1 MFHDTN
7 DLFGDLLTVAQQCN
21 TAPNCFQADDLPLFK
36 RQTIEM
42 LSDEI
47 VEAALALDATSV
59 RVMAKGLAPRAGDR
73 VGARLNLNIFKSKG
87 VAVQSIH
94 AGNATDGYTKN
105 RGFFNGSV
113 ISYAKV
119 VCLEHA
125 YFNVAQGPRDRIA
138 SGTESKGPIAS
149 VDGLFAPMDD
159 PSFDGIEVRFN
170 PMEVHWFCD
179 LDFRPIRYAEHVTVY
194 GNRVY
199 CRGRIEYYT
208 ERTAPAK
215 VGNASSKVRF
225 P

>member
-7 DLFGDLLTVAQQCN
+7 DLFGDLSGIAD
-21 TAPNCFQADDLPLFK
+21 QASVMQASLNAADLPLY
-36 RQTIEM
+36 RTRAIEM
-42 LSDEI
+42 MSDEI
-47 VEAALALDATSV
+47 VAAALSVDTTSI

-105 RGFFNGSV
+105 RGFYNGSV
-113 ISYAKV
+113 IAYAKV

-125 YFNVAQGPRDRIA
+125 YFNVALGPRDRIA

-149 VDGLFAPMDD
+149 VDGLFVPMDD

-179 LDFRPIRYAEHVTVY
+179 LEFRPIRYAEHVTVY

-208 ERTAPAK
+208 EHTAPAK
-215 VGNASSKVRF
+215 VGNAGSKVRF